1 MAVSSKE
8 QQQQQQQQHERPALH
23 ATEIQLDDAKLEP
36 VETDEEKKM
45 PVVHEGPIIEQAWL
59 AVLLVSSKRYCE
71 HSDAQPPNPNCGCAD
86 NRISFHD
93 MLTSEEGKMPQGW
106 PTRWSQAIPHI
117 TQVCFEDSELSLLN
131 IREYN
136 VARVTVGIALRA
148 KLQPL
153 YMNGVFAHDVQ
164 TTLTIRVP
172 EAKENGP
179 NGDKTWTLDNGVR
192 INATVEDNAYVEFG
206 MRLGSVEFD
215 GVQWSAISLGQNPVT
230 DTINVGIHHAS
241 IHTDHVLGRH
251 DRPNRPHL
259 TCPDC
264 VTAPVADL
272 NMQLREL
279 VRDNCS
285 RHLDVLNRRPWT
297 SLTDEE
303 KRKCQ
308 VLQRRSRGLPG
319 DAELWLIMAEAH
331 APLQQFLSV
340 EEHPLCRPNNKGRK
354 DDQNQRKN

>member
-1 MAVSSKE
+1 MAVSSK
-8 QQQQQQQQHERPALH
+8 QQQQQQRERPALQPMQ
-23 ATEIQLDDAKLEP
+23 IQLDDAKLTP

-45 PVVHEGPIIEQAWL
+45 PVVHDGPIIEQAWL
-59 AVLLVSSKRYCE
+59 AVLLISNKRYCE
-71 HSDAQPPNPNCGCAD
+71 HVPSDNCGCAD

-93 MLTSEEGKMPQGW
+93 MLTSEEGKMPHGW

-131 IREYN
+131 VREYN

-164 TTLTIRVP
+164 TTLTIRIP

-179 NGDKTWTLDNGVR
+179 NGDKTWTLEDGVR
-192 INATVEDNAYVEFG
+192 TNATVEYGVYVDFG
-206 MRLGSVEFD
+206 VCLGTVEFD
-215 GVQWSAISLGQNPVT
+215 GVQWSAISLGQNPIT
-230 DTINVGIHHAS
+230 GAINAGIHHAS

-264 VTAPVADL
+264 VTAPVANL
-272 NMQLREL
+272 NTQLREH
-279 VRDNCS
+279 VRENCT
-285 RHLDVLNRRPWT
+285 RYLDIMNRRPWA
-297 SLTDEE
+297 SLTEEE
-303 KRKCQ
+303 KRNYQ
-308 VLQRRSRGLPG
+308 VLERRSRGLPG
-319 DAELWLIMAEAH
+319 DGELWLIMEESRT
-331 APLQQFLSV
+331 PLQHLLSV
-340 EEHPLCRPNNKGRK
+340 EDHPLTHLANKGRK
-354 DDQNQRKN
+354 DDQNHRKN